1 MPANEAAAS
10 REALAVVGRIARA
23 HGNRGQVVIDPETD
37 LLEHR
42 FRDGAV
48 LYANV
53 DGDAR
58 PLRIV
63 AVRFQAGRPIVRLG
77 GVDTMNQAEA
87 LAGVEL
93 RAPAAELPILPPDSY
108 YHHQLVGCAVRT
120 TAGAPVGT
128 VTAVQRAA
136 GAHRLLVR
144 PDGARHGCAG
154 ADEIDVPLAESI
166 CVQVD
171 PERGSIVIDPPNGL
185 LELNRRR

>member
-1 MPANEAAAS
+1 MPANEAGTS
-10 REALAVVGRIARA
+10 WEALAVVGCIART

-42 FRDGAV
+42 FQDGAM

-53 DGDAR
+53 DGDTR
-58 PLRIV
+58 PFRIV
-63 AVRFQAGRPIVRLG
+63 TVRFHAGRPIVRLG

-87 LAGVEL
+87 LAGLEL
-93 RAPAAELPILPPDSY
+93 RAPAAELPALPPDSY
-108 YHHQLVGCAVRT
+108 YHHQLVGCVVRT

-144 PDGARHGCAG
+144 PDGGRKGDAG
-154 ADEIDVPLAESI
+154 EGEIEVPLAEPI
-166 CVQVD
+166 CVRVD
-171 PERGSIVIDPPNGL
+171 PERGSIVIDPPDGL

>member
-1 MPANEAAAS
+1 MPANEAETS
-10 REALAVVGRIARA
+10 WEALAVVGCVARA

-42 FRDGAV
+42 FRDGTV

-53 DGDAR
+53 DGDTR
-58 PLRIV
+58 QFRIV
-63 AVRFQAGRPIVRLG
+63 TVRFHAGRPIVRLG

-87 LAGVEL
+87 LAGLEL
-93 RAPAAELPILPPDSY
+93 RAPAAELPALPPDSY
-108 YHHQLVGCAVRT
+108 YHHQLVGCVVRT
-120 TAGAPVGT
+120 TAGTPVGT

-144 PDGARHGCAG
+144 PDGGRKGGAG
-154 ADEIDVPLAESI
+154 EGGIEVPLAEPI
-166 CVQVD
+166 CVRVD
-171 PERGSIVIDPPNGL
+171 PERGSIVIDPPDGL